1 MKALLKIASAC
12 KQFNNIHVIDELS
25 LTIGPGSP
33 HCLMGVNGSGKTTLF
48 NLITGHTELSKGS
61 IRLDNIVLDDLPAY
75 KRARLIAR
83 SFQNC
88 NVLDNFSVEENI
100 QLAIRL
106 AIRNGCPMAAAQK
119 KKLDNTVELFELE
132 KLRNIRANQLSF
144 GQRKLLSNALA
155 FARPASLYLF
165 DEPTAGLQPRY
176 IDMLADILS
185 SIEKIVLIIE
195 HNLDFLRKLNCN
207 AHFLSQGKIIESGS
221 IDEIT
226 RSPHVKQVYI

>member
-1 MKALLKIASAC
+1 MLKIASAC

-61 IRLDNIVLDDLPAY
+61 IRLDDIVLDDLSAY

-100 QLAIRL
+100 QLAV
-106 AIRNGCPMAAAQK
+106 RNSCSMAAAQK

-132 KLRNIRANQLSF
+132 KLRNVRANQLSF
-144 GQRKLLSNALA
+144 GQKKLLSNALA

-176 IDMLADILS
+176 IDMLVDIFS
-185 SIEKIVLIIE
+185 SIEKIVMIIE

>member
-1 MKALLKIASAC
+1 MKKLLKIASVY
-12 KQFNNIHVIDELS
+12 KQFNNIYVIDELS
-25 LTIGPGSP
+25 LTIGSGSP

-61 IRLDNIVLDDLPAY
+61 MRLDDIVLDDLPPH

-88 NVLDNFSVEENI
+88 NVLGDFSVEENI
-100 QLAIRL
+100 QLAIRNSYST
-106 AIRNGCPMAAAQK
+106 AIAQK
-119 KKLDNTVELFELE
+119 KKLDNTVELFEL
-132 KLRNIRANQLSF
+132 KNLRNVRANQLSF

-176 IDMLADILS
+176 IDMLVDIFS
-185 SIEKIVLIIE
+185 RIEKIVLIIE

>member
-1 MKALLKIASAC
+1 MEKLLKIASVC
-12 KQFNNIHVIDELS
+12 KQFNNIYVIDELS
-25 LTIGPGSP
+25 LTIGSGSP

-48 NLITGHTELSKGS
+48 NLITGHAEPSRGS
-61 IRLDNIVLDDLPAY
+61 IKLDDTILDDLPPY

-100 QLAIRL
+100 QLAIR
-106 AIRNGCPMAAAQK
+106 NGYSTAAAQK
-119 KKLDNTVELFELE
+119 KKLDNTVELFEL
-132 KLRNIRANQLSF
+132 KNLRNIRANQLSF

-176 IDMLADILS
+176 IDMLVGIFS

>member
-1 MKALLKIASAC
+1 MLKISSAC
-12 KQFNNIHVIDELS
+12 KKFNNIHVIDELS

-48 NLITGHTELSKGS
+48 NLITGHAGLSKGS
-61 IRLDNIVLDDLPAY
+61 IRLDDIVLDDLPAY

-100 QLAIRL
+100 QLAIRNSCS
-106 AIRNGCPMAAAQK
+106 IAAAQK
-119 KKLDNTVELFELE
+119 KNLDNIVELFEL
-132 KLRNIRANQLSF
+132 KNLRNVRANQLSF

-176 IDMLADILS
+176 IDMLVDIFS

-226 RSPHVKQVYI
+226 RSPYVKQVYI

>member
-1 MKALLKIASAC
+1 MLKIASVC
-12 KQFNNIHVIDELS
+12 KQFNNIYVIDELS

-48 NLITGHTELSKGS
+48 NLITGHVALSKGS
-61 IRLDNIVLDDLPAY
+61 IRLDDIVLDDLPPH

-100 QLAIRL
+100 QLAIRNSYSTS
-106 AIRNGCPMAAAQK
+106 ADRK
-119 KKLDNTVELFELE
+119 KKLDNTVELFELK
-132 KLRNIRANQLSF
+132 KLINVRANQLSF

-155 FARPASLYLF
+155 FVRPTSLYLF

-176 IDMLADILS
+176 IDMLVDIFS
-185 SIEKIVLIIE
+185 HIEKIVLIIE

-226 RSPHVKQVYI
+226 RSPRVKQVYI

>member
-1 MKALLKIASAC
+1 MLKIASVC

-33 HCLMGVNGSGKTTLF
+33 HCLMGVMGANGSGKTTLF
-48 NLITGHTELSKGS
+48 NLITGHTELSNGS
-61 IRLDNIVLDDLPAY
+61 IRLDDIVLDDLPAY

-100 QLAIRL
+100 QLAIR
-106 AIRNGCPMAAAQK
+106 NSYSTAAAQK
-119 KKLDNTVELFELE
+119 KKLDNTVELFELK
-132 KLRNIRANQLSF
+132 KLGNVRANQLSF

-165 DEPTAGLQPRY
+165 DEPVAGLQPRY
-176 IDMLADILS
+176 IDMLADIFS

-221 IDEIT
+221 INEIT

>member
-1 MKALLKIASAC
+1 MEILQALLKIASVC
-12 KQFNNIHVIDELS
+12 KQFNNIYVIDELS

-48 NLITGHTELSKGS
+48 NLITGHVALSKGS
-61 IRLDNIVLDDLPAY
+61 IRLDDTILDDLPPH

-88 NVLDNFSVEENI
+88 NVLGDFSVEENI
-100 QLAIRL
+100 QLAIR
-106 AIRNGCPMAAAQK
+106 NSYSTAAAQK
-119 KKLDNTVELFELE
+119 KKLDDTVELFELK

-176 IDMLADILS
+176 IDMLVDIFS
-185 SIEKIVLIIE
+185 RIEKIVLIIE

-226 RSPHVKQVYI
+226 RSPRVKQVYI

>member
-1 MKALLKIASAC
+1 M
-12 KQFNNIHVIDELS
+12 
-25 LTIGPGSP
+25 
-33 HCLMGVNGSGKTTLF
+33 
-48 NLITGHTELSKGS
+48 
-61 IRLDNIVLDDLPAY
+61 
-75 KRARLIAR
+75 
-83 SFQNC
+83 
-88 NVLDNFSVEENI
+88 LDNFSVEENI

>member
-1 MKALLKIASAC
+1 MLKIASAC
-12 KQFNNIHVIDELS
+12 KQFNNMHVIDELS
-25 LTIGPGSP
+25 LTIGSGSP

-61 IRLDNIVLDDLPAY
+61 IRLDDIVLDDLPPH

-100 QLAIRL
+100 QLAIR
-106 AIRNGCPMAAAQK
+106 NSCPMAAAQK
-119 KKLDNTVELFELE
+119 KKLDNTVELFELK
-132 KLRNIRANQLSF
+132 KLRNVRANQLSF
-144 GQRKLLSNALA
+144 GQRKLLSNALV

-176 IDMLADILS
+176 IDMLVDIFS